1 MLKQIAIFAQNTKG
15 ALQKIT
21 QILFDEQINIMGS
34 VTNDSAEYG
43 IIRMVV
49 SEPEKAKKALTAAGY
64 MCQLNQ
70 VLGVEVEDQPGNLNQ
85 LLTTLS
91 ESNVTIN
98 YIYLRKADYG
108 SAYSGY
114 PGSRRVPAG
123 KRIYTVII
131 HDYTDCS
138 MLCISV
144 FTLAGVKRTSTGCS
158 APYRGRVPRFCTHFC
173 ASIRGHR
180 PFDTVI
186 KIKFSLDRCSVR

>member
-1 MLKQIAIFAQNTKG
+1 MLKQLSIYAENRKG
-15 ALQKIT
+15 TFKHVT
-21 QILFDEQINIMGS
+21 GILEEENINILGS

-98 YIYLRKADYG
+98 YIYLSFNRD
-108 SAYSGY
+108 SGK
-114 PGSRRVPAG
+114 PIMVLHTPDILEVEECLRG
-123 KRIYTVII
+123 KGFI
-131 HDYTDCS
+131 
-138 MLCISV
+138 L
-144 FTLAGVKRTSTGCS
+144 L
-158 APYRGRVPRFCTHFC
+158 
-173 ASIRGHR
+173 
-180 PFDTVI
+180 
-186 KIKFSLDRCSVR
+186 

>member
-98 YIYLRKADYG
+98 YIYLSFKRD
-108 SAYSGY
+108 SGK
-114 PGSRRVPAG
+114 PIMVLHTPDILEVEECLRG
-123 KRIYTVII
+123 KGFI
-131 HDYTDCS
+131 
-138 MLCISV
+138 L
-144 FTLAGVKRTSTGCS
+144 L
-158 APYRGRVPRFCTHFC
+158 
-173 ASIRGHR
+173 
-180 PFDTVI
+180 
-186 KIKFSLDRCSVR
+186 